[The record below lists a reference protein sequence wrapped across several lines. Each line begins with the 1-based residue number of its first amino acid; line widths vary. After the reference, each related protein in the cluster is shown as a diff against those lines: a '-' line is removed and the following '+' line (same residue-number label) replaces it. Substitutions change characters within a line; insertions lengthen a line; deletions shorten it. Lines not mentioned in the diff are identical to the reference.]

1 MTEKGVKR
9 GKGKAATK
17 APRKLKRKGL
27 VGCKVP
33 RIYTEPLRP
42 LTRETTRGFELI
54 EFAEVVLGLTL
65 LPWQKWLA
73 KHALE
78 TLPDGSYRFRTVIL
92 LIARQNGKSTFL
104 LILALWRMYGDAA
117 PLVIG
122 TAQSLDI
129 AEDLWTSA
137 VELAQEI
144 PELADLIEHVDK
156 TNGKKA
162 LRLTTGERYK
172 VAAASRRGG
181 RGLTGDLVL
190 LDELREHQNWHA
202 WGAVSKTTMARK
214 FAQVWGA
221 SNAGD
226 MSSVVLRH
234 LRTIAHLPLG
244 NPDNLKELILT
255 ADAEDELGEDE
266 LDDDSLGIFEWSA
279 KPGRSKWDRDGWR
292 EANPSLG
299 HTITERAIASAART
313 DPENVF
319 RTEVLCQF
327 VDTLGAGPFEAGTW
341 DGCRVPKVV
350 RDVRK
355 PAGYCVDV
363 SHDRKMAHIAIAFW
377 DTEGRIRVE
386 LAASRPGT
394 DWVIPWL
401 KSSKRKVKA
410 DHVTFQSVGAPV
422 SSLVAD
428 FADAELP
435 VVDWSGSNVPRASG
449 IAFDAIKDGMV
460 THGDQP
466 ALEVAALTA
475 ATKTA
480 GDGWMIDRKA
490 SAEDA
495 APLVAFLGAL
505 WLLKANKLETSSV
518 YEDRGFIVF

>member
-1 MTEKGVKR
+1 MTQKGVKK
-9 GKGKAATK
+9 GKGKAASPP
-17 APRKLKRKGL
+17 PRKLKRKGL
-27 VGCKVP
+27 VGCKHP
-33 RIYTEPLRP
+33 RIYTPPLGP
-42 LTRETTRGFELI
+42 LTRETTRGFEFI
-54 EFAEVVLGLTL
+54 EFAEVVLGLKL
-65 LPWQKWLA
+65 LPWQRWLA

-78 TLPDGSYRFRTVIL
+78 VLEDGTYRFRTVIL

-129 AEDLWTSA
+129 AEDLWTAA
-137 VELAQEI
+137 VELAQEV

-226 MSSVVLRH
+226 LTSLVLRH
-234 LRTIAHLPLG
+234 LRTIAHEPLG
-244 NPDNLKELILT
+244 NPDGLPALLVPAELE
-255 ADAEDELGEDE
+255 DDDDELTDE
-266 LDDDSLGIFEWSA
+266 SLGIFEWSA
-279 KPGRSKWDRDGWR
+279 RPDRSVWDRDGWR

-299 HTITERAIASAART
+299 YTITERAIASAART
-313 DPENVF
+313 DPDAVF

-327 VDTLGAGPFEAGTW
+327 VDIMGAGPFDEGTW
-341 DGCRVPKVV
+341 ETSRVPKVV
-350 RDVRK
+350 RDVSK
-355 PAGYCVDV
+355 PAGYCIDV
-363 SHDRKMAHIAIAFW
+363 SHDRKMAHVAVAFW
-377 DTEGRIRVE
+377 DTEGRARVE
-386 LAASRPGT
+386 IAASRPGT

-401 KSSKRKVKA
+401 TSPRRKIKPE
-410 DHVTFQSVGAPV
+410 HVAYQAIGAPV
-422 SSLVAD
+422 SSLEAD
-428 FADAELP
+428 LEAETDIG
-435 VVDWSGSNVPRASG
+435 VVPWSGSDVPKASG
-449 IAFDAIKDGMV
+449 IAFDAIKEGLV
-460 THGDQP
+460 THGTQP
-466 ALEVAALTA
+466 VLDLAAVTA
-475 ATKTA
+475 STKTA

-490 SAEDA
+490 STEDA
-495 APLVAFLGAL
+495 APLVAFVGAL
-505 WLLKANKLETSSV
+505 WLIKANELDTSSV
-518 YEDRGFIVF
+518 YEDRGFLVL

>member
-1 MTEKGVKR
+1 MTEKGVKK
-9 GKGKAATK
+9 GKGKAASK
-17 APRKLKRKGL
+17 PPRKLKRKGL

-33 RIYTEPLRP
+33 RIYTPPLGP
-42 LTRETTRGFELI
+42 LTRETTRGYELI

-78 TLPDGSYRFRTVIL
+78 ILPDGTYRFRTVLL
-92 LIARQNGKSTFL
+92 LIARQNGKSTFM

-137 VELAQEI
+137 VELAQDI

-162 LRLTTGERYK
+162 LRLTTGEKYK

-190 LDELREHQNWHA
+190 LDELREHQNWNA

-226 MSSVVLRH
+226 LTSIVLRH
-234 LRTIAHLPLG
+234 LRTIAHAPLG
-244 NPDNLKELILT
+244 NPDNLPALLLPAEL
-255 ADAEDELGEDE
+255 AEDDDE
-266 LDDDSLGIFEWSA
+266 LDDESLGIFEWSA
-279 KPGRSKWDRDGWR
+279 RPDRAIGDREGWA

-299 HTITERAIASAART
+299 YTITERAIASARRT
-313 DPENVF
+313 DPEGVF

-327 VDTLGAGPFEAGTW
+327 VDTMGAGPFEEGTW
-341 DGCRVPKVV
+341 ESARVPKVV
-350 RDVRK
+350 RDGAK
-355 PAGYCVDV
+355 AAGYCIDV
-363 SHDRKMAHIAIAFW
+363 SHDRKMAHVAVAFW

-386 LAASRPGT
+386 IAASRPGT

-401 KSSKRKVKA
+401 TSPKRKIA
-410 DHVTFQSVGAPV
+410 PQFVTFQAVGAPV
-422 SSLVAD
+422 SSLAAD
-428 FADAELP
+428 LEAEE
-435 VVDWSGSNVPRASG
+435 DIGIISWQGSDVPKASG
-449 IAFDAIKDGMV
+449 IAFDGIRDGLV

-466 ALEVAALTA
+466 ALDLAAITA

-490 SAEDA
+490 STEDA
-495 APLVAFLGAL
+495 APLVAFVGAV
-505 WLLKANKLETSSV
+505 WLLKANKLFAESV
-518 YEDRGFIVF
+518 YEERGLLVF